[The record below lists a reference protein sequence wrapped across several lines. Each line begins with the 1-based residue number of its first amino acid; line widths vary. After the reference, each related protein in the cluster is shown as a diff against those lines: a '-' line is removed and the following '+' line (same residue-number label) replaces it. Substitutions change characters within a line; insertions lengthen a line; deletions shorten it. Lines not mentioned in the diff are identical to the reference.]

1 MNHLFSKEE
10 KMNTDHMTE
19 KEIMELILMELN
31 KMIDKINSITG
42 VDLGV
47 NGR

>member
-1 MNHLFSKEE
+1 
-10 KMNTDHMTE
+10 MNTDHMTE